1 MKQRVWTMAR
11 YLLRSLALSWTGII
25 YLLLTLV
32 YWLIFFPPQQGTPD
46 SDNYIVII
54 GVFGPAMTF
63 LVALSL
69 TTLANQAFNY
79 PLVVR
84 LASRVEY
91 LTAVLLA
98 TLIFSTAL
106 QLLLAVLALI
116 SGPDLTL
123 AHIAEIPPIWIAP
136 NVLAAVL
143 AMHASDFVTA
153 GWSRVYIFGILAIF
167 LLGQSSGNSVSGWF
181 ANALENIGE
190 LFWQQNWVFLGNQF
204 TKLADWLTGNGAS
217 TLGGLFGFVFWPF
230 RAIVEAVSRGFFT
243 PSEALAPAIIL
254 LYATI
259 LFLLA
264 ADFFAT
270 KDLSL
275 IE

>member
-153 GWSRVYIFGILAIF
+153 WPVSTFLASSPSSCWGKAAATPSAVG
-167 LLGQSSGNSVSGWF
+167 LPTPWKTSANSSGSK
-181 ANALENIGE
+181 
-190 LFWQQNWVFLGNQF
+190 
-204 TKLADWLTGNGAS
+204 T
-217 TLGGLFGFVFWPF
+217 
-230 RAIVEAVSRGFFT
+230 GFFSAT
-243 PSEALAPAIIL
+243 SLPSWPTGLPATVP
-254 LYATI
+254 AR
-259 LFLLA
+259 
-264 ADFFAT
+264 
-270 KDLSL
+270 
-275 IE
+275 

>member
-1 MKQRVWTMAR
+1 MKQRVLTMTR
-11 YLLRSLALSWTGII
+11 YLLRSLALSWTGVI
-25 YLLLTLV
+25 YLLLTLA
-32 YWLIFFPPQQGTPD
+32 YWLVFFPPQQNTPD

-69 TTLANQAFNY
+69 TTLANQAYNY
-79 PLVVR
+79 PLLVR

-98 TLIFSTAL
+98 TLLFATTL
-106 QLLLAVLALI
+106 QLLLAILALI

-123 AHIAEIPPIWIAP
+123 AHVAEIPPIWFAP
-136 NVLAAVL
+136 NILAAVL

-153 GWSRVYIFGILAIF
+153 GWSRVYIFGVLAIF
-167 LLGQSSGNSVSGWF
+167 LLGQSSGNSVGNWF
-181 ANALENIGE
+181 ANILENIGE
-190 LFWQQNWVFLGNQF
+190 LFWRRNWVFLGNQF
-204 TKLADWLTGNGAS
+204 TKAGDWLVGNGAS

-275 IE
+275 LE